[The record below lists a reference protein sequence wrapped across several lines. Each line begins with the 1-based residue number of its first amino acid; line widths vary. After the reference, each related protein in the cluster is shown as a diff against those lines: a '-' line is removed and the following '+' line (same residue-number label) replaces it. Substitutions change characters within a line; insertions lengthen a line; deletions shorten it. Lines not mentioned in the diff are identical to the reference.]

1 MTLKGLFSIIYLVVS
16 VVHKLLLTC
25 CRRGMFGC
33 GGRGVWVGVGWG
45 GGGSGGVGYGG
56 IPFKIDQEPPT
67 EKYTKESP
75 AILILV
81 HFTKDSPGKNFL
93 QGNPL

>member
-33 GGRGVWVGVGWG
+33 GGRGVWVGVGR
-45 GGGSGGVGYGG
+45 GGSIGNLFSGNWGFWTGNFQLRLNAFLAVKFTAKNYG
-56 IPFKIDQEPPT
+56 
-67 EKYTKESP
+67 
-75 AILILV
+75 
-81 HFTKDSPGKNFL
+81 
-93 QGNPL
+93 

>member
-45 GGGSGGVGYGG
+45 GGGSGGGVM
-56 IPFKIDQEPPT
+56 
-67 EKYTKESP
+67 
-75 AILILV
+75 
-81 HFTKDSPGKNFL
+81 
-93 QGNPL
+93 

>member
-33 GGRGVWVGVGWG
+33 GGRGVWVGVGRG
-45 GGGSGGVGYGG
+45 GGGSGSGSGG
-56 IPFKIDQEPPT
+56 
-67 EKYTKESP
+67 
-75 AILILV
+75 LCR
-81 HFTKDSPGKNFL
+81 
-93 QGNPL
+93 NPLQN